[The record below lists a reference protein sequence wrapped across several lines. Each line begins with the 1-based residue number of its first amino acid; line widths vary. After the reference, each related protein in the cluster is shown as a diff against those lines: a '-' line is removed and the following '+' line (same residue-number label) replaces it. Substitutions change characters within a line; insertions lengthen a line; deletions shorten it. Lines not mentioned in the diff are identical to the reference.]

1 VPTTED
7 RVTQLEEQI
16 KQLQAQNRRSH
27 LMIGMMSSSGAVIQA
42 PPVAWIGAILETLT
56 PTQREAIFTKV
67 QHMTIPPI
75 GKHLL
80 MPNGGYPSE
89 LVKL

>member
-1 VPTTED
+1 M
-7 RVTQLEEQI
+7 LEEQI
-16 KQLQAQNRRSH
+16 AQLKAQGRKSN

-42 PPVAWIGAILETLT
+42 PPVAWVGAILETLT
-56 PTQREAIFTKV
+56 PTQREYVFTKV
-67 QHMTIPPI
+67 QHMAIPPV

-89 LVKL
+89 LIKL